1 VADRPSFTHLHVHSE
16 YSLLDGQ
23 SRIQRLIAA
32 TKAGGMDALALTD
45 HGGMYGTLEF
55 YKACKAAGVKPIV
68 GCLLAGQEIVTAEG
82 VKHVE
87 DICIGDMVLTH
98 HGRFRPVV
106 RTMRRRYHGKAYTI
120 SLNGRYGRTLTL
132 TEEHPILVRSR
143 DSSVEWRKPGE
154 IVAGQH
160 GSKGG
165 VDRWNSWAC
174 LPKLAT
180 ELFQIDVLS
189 LLPSDFYT
197 VDSGGIARSYQSK
210 YRGDETW
217 PLVPSKIDLDEDFGY
232 LLGMYAAEGDL
243 GTRDRDLTGSIGFS
257 LHESETAYI
266 HRIERIAQ
274 RFGASLKVYPVE
286 KSHSV
291 TLRIASLPLAHVLN
305 ALCGKG
311 ARNKRVPAVVLA
323 GPKEV
328 RHGFLEGILDGDGR
342 SINSPSNVR
351 MQRNLKVVSPALAWG
366 VRTLLADI
374 GHWATVSHCFERS
387 VLPNGTVSD
396 EPHTFYVV
404 SHNPERAFA
413 YTLEDES
420 YVYRP
425 ISAVE
430 ESDIDSEVYNVE
442 VADDNSY
449 VSDFVLHNCEAYLAP
464 NLEERT
470 GRYDYNHLLL
480 LARTNAGYQNLLK
493 LTTIAHTRGYYTR
506 PRVDKKVL
514 AEHADGLIVTSGCL
528 SGEIPE
534 LLLRGDL
541 NGARAAARWY
551 QDVFG
556 SENFYVEVQDHLA
569 DGSDQA
575 KLNPLLHQLA
585 RETGAPLLATNDL
598 HYVAARDAEA
608 QDILLCVQTG
618 KTLDDPKRMKFD
630 SSHYYLKTPEEMA
643 ALFPELPEALANTMR
658 VAEMCEV
665 EIPFGRDLLPQFPIP
680 AGYASQ
686 YEYLRHLCIE
696 GARER
701 FGEVGDA
708 VVRKLD
714 YELEIIGSKGF
725 LSYFLIVW
733 DYVNYARQR
742 GMRCVARGSAAGSL
756 VAYVL
761 GITNVDP
768 LRYEL
773 LFERFLNP
781 ERMSMPDIDMDFP
794 DDRREEVIRY
804 VADKYGWEHVSQ
816 IVTFNTMAAKAAV
829 RDVGRVMGLQNEA
842 DRVARLIPT
851 GPNVKIDGALEG
863 VRELRELYQ
872 SSPQIKKLVDMGREL
887 EGTVRSLGI
896 HPAGVVISSEPL
908 ASVVPLQLRDYKDP
922 KDTWLVCQYEQGHLE
937 ELGLLKFDFLGL
949 SNLTILMNC
958 QKFIQQTRGI
968 AIDLDRL
975 PADDAK
981 TYALLGQGET
991 TGVFQLESGA
1001 MRKYI
1006 TELKPTC
1013 LEDITAMVALYR
1025 PGPMD
1030 SIPQFI
1036 KAKHGEIEIRYL
1048 HPALEPLLRESYGV
1062 IVYQDQVLLIAV
1074 QLAGFSW
1081 GEVDKFRK
1089 AMSKKI
1095 REELVKYREKFIA
1108 GCAKHGIDAKIAEK
1122 IFDFI
1127 EPFAG
1132 YGFNKAHACA
1142 YAWVAYQTAYLKAN
1156 YTAEFMAATLTTEA
1170 GDAKK
1175 VVSAV
1180 EECRRMGVAVLP
1192 PDVNRSESGFTVEQV
1207 EAGSHP
1213 LTISP
1218 RGGRGGTNGTPASPA
1233 LAGEGAGVRFG
1244 LLAIKNVGSRPIEE
1258 LIEARR
1264 TGGPFTSLADLFA
1277 RADSKHL
1284 TRGAVECLIKS
1295 GACDTLGR
1303 PASVAPTSWRS
1314 RLLHSLDRA
1323 LMLGQQ
1329 RRRMREIGQNSL
1341 FGGSDADAHDDFT
1354 PMEGAD
1360 HPMPQLLA
1368 WEKELLNLYLSAHPL
1383 AHVAK
1388 VLAKRVTAYTGYLNE
1403 EWAGQKV
1410 TLGGR
1415 VTAVRKIITKRGD
1428 AMAAVQLED
1437 MQGAI
1442 EVVVFPKVYA
1452 ATAATWREEAVL
1464 LVTGSVK
1471 LRDEEPQLVAE
1482 GVEEFEAT
1490 EEEMN
1495 RPTHLLRITLQ
1506 RGADARSE
1514 ALAKVDVHDVA
1525 IALARFPGEDR
1536 YELLVRAPRW
1546 QARLAPPAT
1555 VPGVRYC
1562 PELHQALEQILGVGS
1577 VDVSVLLHAAA
1588 PTAGALLPAHTAAG

>member
-1 VADRPSFTHLHVHSE
+1 MADHPSFTHLHVHSE

-23 SRIQRLIAA
+23 SRIQRLIEA
-32 TKAGGMDALALTD
+32 TKAGGMHALALTD

-55 YKACKAAGVKPIV
+55 YKACKASGIKPI
-68 GCLLAGQEIVTAEG
+68 
-82 VKHVE
+82 
-87 DICIGDMVLTH
+87 IGM
-98 HGRFRPVV
+98 
-106 RTMRRRYHGKAYTI
+106 
-120 SLNGRYGRTLTL
+120 
-132 TEEHPILVRSR
+132 
-143 DSSVEWRKPGE
+143 
-154 IVAGQH
+154 
-160 GSKGG
+160 
-165 VDRWNSWAC
+165 
-174 LPKLAT
+174 
-180 ELFQIDVLS
+180 
-189 LLPSDFYT
+189 
-197 VDSGGIARSYQSK
+197 
-210 YRGDETW
+210 
-217 PLVPSKIDLDEDFGY
+217 
-232 LLGMYAAEGDL
+232 
-243 GTRDRDLTGSIGFS
+243 
-257 LHESETAYI
+257 ES
-266 HRIERIAQ
+266 
-274 RFGASLKVYPVE
+274 
-286 KSHSV
+286 
-291 TLRIASLPLAHVLN
+291 
-305 ALCGKG
+305 
-311 ARNKRVPAVVLA
+311 
-323 GPKEV
+323 
-328 RHGFLEGILDGDGR
+328 
-342 SINSPSNVR
+342 
-351 MQRNLKVVSPALAWG
+351 
-366 VRTLLADI
+366 
-374 GHWATVSHCFERS
+374 
-387 VLPNGTVSD
+387 
-396 EPHTFYVV
+396 
-404 SHNPERAFA
+404 
-413 YTLEDES
+413 
-420 YVYRP
+420 
-425 ISAVE
+425 
-430 ESDIDSEVYNVE
+430 
-442 VADDNSY
+442 
-449 VSDFVLHNCEAYLAP
+449 YLAP

-514 AEHADGLIVTSGCL
+514 AEHAEGLIVTSGCL

-556 SENFYVEVQDHLA
+556 PENFSVEVQDHLA

-575 KLNPLLHQLA
+575 KLNPLLYQLA

-598 HYVAARDAEA
+598 HYVEARDAEA

-665 EIPFGRDLLPQFPIP
+665 EIPFGRDLLPEFPIP
-680 AGYASQ
+680 AGFASQ
-686 YEYLRHLCIE
+686 YEYLRHLCIQ

-701 FGEVGDA
+701 FGAVSDA

-804 VADKYGWEHVSQ
+804 VADKYSWENVSQ

-863 VRELRELYQ
+863 VRELKDLYH
-872 SSPQIKKLVDMGREL
+872 SSPQIKKLVDMGRAL

-968 AIDLDRL
+968 EIDLDRL

-1006 TELKPTC
+1006 AELKPTC

-1048 HPALEPLLRESYGV
+1048 HPALEPLLRTSYGV

-1095 REELVKYREKFIA
+1095 RAEMETYHDKFIQ
-1108 GCAKHGIDAKIAEK
+1108 GCVKHGVTQKAAGEIWELIK
-1122 IFDFI
+1122 
-1127 EPFAG
+1127 PFAD
-1132 YGFNKAHACA
+1132 YGFNRAHACA

-1156 YTAEFMAATLTTEA
+1156 YTAEFMAATLTAEA

-1180 EECRRMGVAVLP
+1180 DECRRMGVAVLP
-1192 PDVNRSESGFTVEQV
+1192 PDVNQSESGFTVERPGPNPLPPSLGGKGRRSEDSSTG
-1207 EAGSHP
+1207 EAEMSGSP
-1213 LTISP
+1213 LP
-1218 RGGRGGTNGTPASPA
+1218 V
-1233 LAGEGAGVRFG
+1233 GEQSGVRFG

-1277 RADSKHL
+1277 RTDSKNL
-1284 TRGAVECLIKS
+1284 ARGAVECLIKA
-1295 GACDTLGR
+1295 GACDHLGR
-1303 PASVAPTSWRS
+1303 PPSVAPTSWRS

-1323 LMLGQQ
+1323 MMLGQQ

-1341 FGGSDADAHDDFT
+1341 FGGSGADARDDFT

-1360 HPMPQLLA
+1360 HAMPQLLA
-1368 WEKELLNLYLSAHPL
+1368 WERELLNLYLSAHPL

-1388 VLAKRVTAYTGYLNE
+1388 VLAKRVSAYTGYLNE

-1415 VTAVRKIITKRGD
+1415 VTAVRKITTKRGD

-1442 EVVVFPKVYA
+1442 EIVVFPKVYA

-1482 GVEEFEAT
+1482 GVEEFAAS

-1495 RPTHLLRITLQ
+1495 RPTHLLRITLR
-1506 RGADARSE
+1506 RGADARGE

-1536 YELLVRAPRW
+1536 YELLVRAARW

-1555 VPGVRYC
+1555 APGVRYC
-1562 PELHQALEQILGVGS
+1562 PELHQTLEQMLGAGS
-1577 VDVSVLLHAAA
+1577 VDVSVLPHGAPPTP
-1588 PTAGALLPAHTAAG
+1588 PTADALLPARTAAG